1 MSLSCGYGSI
11 TIDGYNVYKLLDRHR
26 EGVVRYGCMAHVRR
40 KFVEALH
47 TDSHSAKVVQL
58 ISELYWVESDCRIHF
73 LSGSERVLERK
84 KRSIPVLH
92 ELWQLL
98 KRIFDETKDLAATL
112 FIKAVRYAV
121 HEWEAVC
128 RYVTNGQAEID
139 NNTAE
144 RLMKPIC
151 LGRKNY
157 LFFGSEQAAKNTS
170 LVYSIIESCKMNGLR
185 PVKYI
190 ADVLRKLISGDTDYM
205 ALLLMNIE
213 NNLIINQKYNSRW
226 AIIPLR

>member
-185 PVKYI
+185 PVKY
-190 ADVLRKLISGDTDYM
+190 LSLIH
-205 ALLLMNIE
+205 I
-213 NNLIINQKYNSRW
+213 
-226 AIIPLR
+226 